1 MTQFYFTQAQIDV
14 IRGYQQR
21 GPNAAGNYS
30 DFYDYVA
37 GILPASGEQRWFQG
51 AAQANAGT
59 GAMSAMIREYT
70 KRQLLLRGLTIVDAE
85 MQTASNAVA
94 TNVLADILDSARQQ
108 PDGTWLAPSI
118 EDIARNDATAVGEVL
133 FQALPEGDTARSNN
147 AGWSGALLFSP
158 LGSDQTFR
166 LLGAGAAGVLDKLD
180 DAKNVLFAVDSF
192 YAGFR
197 AALDAVIAEIGN
209 LTTLVISPTDS
220 ASTRSFKQLCTDVGI
235 TIEIISDNLGEAAV
249 TSKLTTILPS
259 EAREYLK
266 AIENFGAAAVLDMLR
281 TTYTGAPLAD
291 TSNENFAANAA
302 AFFQESSI
310 ANSRQQ
316 SLNVE
321 LTVGATASELSSLA
335 LSSAPYRNALAG
347 LSIFVLDLTEDELA
361 SRQLDV
367 YDTAT
372 GTGYLSREWIAD
384 RSSFLIW
391 KMYRAENG
399 IEGVITRQPVF
410 ANATYT
416 DVALA
421 STIRIGAVDDSQRRQ
436 FFFGDSQANSFQGF
450 GLSDHL
456 YGGSGDDNLGGL
468 GGDDRIEGAGGSD
481 TIDGG
486 AGKDTLLG
494 GAGADTMLGGEDDDD
509 LAGGAGDDTLDG
521 GTGKDTYRWFSG
533 DGSDTISDSD
543 KNGRIF
549 VNGKFVRDL
558 LKVGTTYVSPDGTV
572 SATRE
577 SALTLTTTDG
587 ATLEIANFQDLDEGL
602 LVIRD
607 AGGADDVPTA
617 FIDGTVF
624 DDNNSTID
632 GQSHPS
638 LSGTDQADL
647 IHGLQGNDNLMGA
660 GGEDEL
666 YGDEGD
672 DQILGELGNDSILGG
687 ADSDILLGQGGDDYV
702 YADAVVALPDAIAA
716 GEGSAG
722 TIREFEGGGTGND
735 ILISST
741 GNDALSG
748 GDGIDIIVGGAGNDV
763 IWGDAELVA
772 DSPDWDLNGF
782 VHITGFIPAADVGG
796 ADAIY
801 AGAGDDQVAAEGGD
815 DYVDGG
821 SGNDQISGH
830 GGSDTLFGGAGDD
843 VISGDALDGDQAHP
857 IPDNLQGDD
866 YIDGEDGNDQ
876 LVGAGGAD
884 IVFGGA
890 GDDLLLGDDNITP
903 LAIQGN
909 DYLDGEDGNDQ
920 LYGYAGADEMFGGA
934 GIDVLVAG
942 DGDDYLDGESE
953 ADELYGDAGADTL
966 FGGAGLDL
974 LRGGDG
980 DDYLDGEEDDDQIA
994 GDGGSDVLFG
1004 GAGNDTI
1011 TGSDG
1016 DDFIDGEDGNDFVD
1030 AGVGNDVL
1038 IGGLG
1043 DDELQ
1048 GWDGDDS
1055 LDGGDGVDRLFG
1067 LAGVDT
1073 LSGGLGN
1080 DSLVG
1085 GAGADTLD
1093 GGDDDDQLFGDADD
1107 VAVADQGADT
1117 ISGGAGNDT
1126 LQGGGADDQLF
1137 GDDGGDTV
1145 FGEAGNDHVEGGL
1158 GDDFLYGDVDIE
1170 AADDGADT
1178 LLGGDGNDQL
1188 VGAGGADILDGGAGV
1203 DLLIGGTGDDQ
1214 FTGGDG
1220 DDELQGDSGND
1231 TLAGGTGNDTLFG
1244 DAGSD
1249 IYLFNAGDGHDLVS
1263 DDAAIETDILR
1274 FGEAITQGD
1283 LTFSRVAGDLVI
1295 DLANG
1300 ADQVTVLN
1308 WYTATT
1314 GYQMT
1319 RLEFADGS
1327 TLSGATVTNLGLQAQ
1342 SGTSGNDTLSGTG
1355 GNDKLYGLGGDDTI
1369 FGNGGDDLLVGGL
1382 GNDVLSGGD
1391 GANTYR
1397 VELGD
1402 GQDHIQESGFVN
1414 DTLIFGAGIP
1424 SSDLSYRRI
1433 GNDLAMSNANG
1444 TDKVTVDGWY
1454 TAGTFSFQ
1462 LQTVRFESDGT
1473 VLTTSQLS
1481 TLGTVIDDQY
1491 TYTAGSGA
1499 VTIEDWG
1506 GTDAL
1511 TFSAGIAKADIA
1523 PSRVGQDL
1531 VLSSTAVAGDKV
1543 TIKDWFT
1550 DVTKQVENVNF
1561 AATGETFVHSELTD
1575 PFLTLSGTAGADALV
1590 GGNAYGEAI
1599 NGLDGNDTINGG
1611 GGDDLITG
1619 GLGNDTIDGGDG
1631 TDRYFFKPGDG
1642 QDFISDSDGFVDVL
1656 QFGPGMVNNL
1666 VVSPVGQ
1673 DTLITFTGSSDSV
1686 RLHVT
1691 GSRGIASKFELNGTD
1706 NDDTITGSQ
1715 FGDVIQ
1721 GLGGN
1726 DSINGANGADEI
1738 HGGAGDDTLEGGGSD
1753 TDPSFDW
1760 LYGEDGNDIL
1770 DGGFR
1775 SSASDVTAFF
1785 TGGRGNDQ
1793 LFGGSSTDHYYFNL
1807 GDGADTITD
1816 EPLFAN
1822 GSWIFSPEDEIIFGA
1837 GITKDSI
1844 SARFSGSDLI
1854 IQVTASDSITVK
1866 SWNGMSRVEFL
1877 RFAGGTSMDPT
1888 QINDLALTLK
1898 GTSGDDTL
1906 TGTSANETLLG
1917 LAGNDTLLG
1926 MAGDDKL
1933 TGAVGNDSVQG
1944 GDGNDSY
1951 FFNVGDGQD
1960 VVVETTGTDTVQFGA
1975 GITASGITLTRD
1987 VNSLV
1992 LWVNG
1997 TSDSVKITDYLT
2009 NFNGRI
2015 ENFVFPDGSQL
2026 PTAAE
2031 IFDQLVVMQGTA
2043 GDDTLTGSAGHD
2055 QIHAS
2060 DGNDTLFG
2068 MADFD
2073 WLFGEAGN
2081 DTLVGGTG
2089 NDNLYGDTGDD
2100 VYQYAVGD
2108 GQDTINDTSGFDQ
2121 LIFGSGIGTAAVT
2134 MMRDASNL
2142 FLNIGVAGNPGAIT
2156 VLNYF
2161 SAQET
2166 EQIKFSDGAIWD
2178 VATVRARLLAASQTS
2193 GSDTVYGYE
2202 TGDAISS
2209 LAGDD
2214 TVYGRAGN
2222 DTIDGGTG
2230 SDTLYGE
2237 DGDDVINAGTGDA
2250 KNASVVNFLYGGNG
2264 NDVLIA
2270 SGKPDQL
2277 FGGAGNDIYHGGT
2290 AVEVLEDTGGNNVM
2304 DALAGDDTLRGGDGN
2319 DAFIGGAGNDAI
2331 DGDFDGNG
2339 SRGSDIVLFNKGA
2352 GTDTVTRLGSGSTL
2366 SMGGGMLYSNLGLS
2380 ASGNSLVVS
2389 AGTGTVSFTDWYSG
2403 NKAVSKL
2410 QIVIEGTRDY
2420 SATSPDPMKNK
2431 KIQTFDFTGLVNA
2444 FDAARAAGQTLNVA
2458 NSLAAYRLSGSDTD
2472 AIGGAIA
2479 YQYNKN
2485 GSISTISDTQLKGI
2499 LASSNFA
2506 VNPQSI
2512 DATAPQSLSLAPAS
2526 TQTGASDAETMD
2538 AGTFSLAAATT
2549 TFTSDNS
2556 QWSETMQQESV
2567 NVRPEGPVTDLVAQ
2581 QTQALI
2587 DRWFERAEERQVV
2600 KLSQL
2605 EEVSQGVLG
2614 KTPSGP
2620 APERIAEQWSRGARS
2635 LPVHFAEYADVGT
2648 EGGFM
2653 LAVPVV
2659 ASQRAA
2665 QGIGLA
2671 RETGTNL
2678 KPLEGLSEGFALLR

>member
-1 MTQFYFTQAQIDV
+1 M
-14 IRGYQQR
+14 
-21 GPNAAGNYS
+21 
-30 DFYDYVA
+30 
-37 GILPASGEQRWFQG
+37 
-51 AAQANAGT
+51 
-59 GAMSAMIREYT
+59 
-70 KRQLLLRGLTIVDAE
+70 
-85 MQTASNAVA
+85 
-94 TNVLADILDSARQQ
+94 
-108 PDGTWLAPSI
+108 
-118 EDIARNDATAVGEVL
+118 
-133 FQALPEGDTARSNN
+133 
-147 AGWSGALLFSP
+147 
-158 LGSDQTFR
+158 
-166 LLGAGAAGVLDKLD
+166 
-180 DAKNVLFAVDSF
+180 
-192 YAGFR
+192 
-197 AALDAVIAEIGN
+197 
-209 LTTLVISPTDS
+209 
-220 ASTRSFKQLCTDVGI
+220 
-235 TIEIISDNLGEAAV
+235 
-249 TSKLTTILPS
+249 
-259 EAREYLK
+259 
-266 AIENFGAAAVLDMLR
+266 FGMLR
-281 TTYTGAPLAD
+281 NQYA
-291 TSNENFAANAA
+291 
-302 AFFQESSI
+302 
-310 ANSRQQ
+310 
-316 SLNVE
+316 
-321 LTVGATASELSSLA
+321 
-335 LSSAPYRNALAG
+335 
-347 LSIFVLDLTEDELA
+347 
-361 SRQLDV
+361 
-367 YDTAT
+367 
-372 GTGYLSREWIAD
+372 
-384 RSSFLIW
+384 
-391 KMYRAENG
+391 
-399 IEGVITRQPVF
+399 
-410 ANATYT
+410 
-416 DVALA
+416 ALA
-421 STIRIGAVDDSQRRQ
+421 SLSEDDFLATDLYLDPGRDAGQPATAFDANHQVSLDSREIGSNGEFAVKNILI
-436 FFFGDSQANSFQGF
+436 GEGGN
-450 GLSDHL
+450 DHL
-456 YGGSGDDNLGGL
+456 IGGKGDD
-468 GGDDRIEGAGGSD
+468 I
-481 TIDGG
+481 
-486 AGKDTLLG
+486 LLG
-494 GAGADTMLGGEDDDD
+494 GNGNDSYYFAAGDGNDRIIDDDRRGRLIWIGADQNQQLSSTFYQLDADNWASADGSVTLNHGSSYTVHFADVNVDLGDILNEGDLGIYRLLAPGSDEIPTNFVDGTPGDDSGSNELLGTIGADQIHGFAGSDFLKGADGED
-509 LAGGAGDDTLDG
+509 L
-521 GTGKDTYRWFSG
+521 
-533 DGSDTISDSD
+533 
-543 KNGRIF
+543 
-549 VNGKFVRDL
+549 
-558 LKVGTTYVSPDGTV
+558 
-572 SATRE
+572 
-577 SALTLTTTDG
+577 
-587 ATLEIANFQDLDEGL
+587 
-602 LVIRD
+602 
-607 AGGADDVPTA
+607 
-617 FIDGTVF
+617 
-624 DDNNSTID
+624 
-632 GQSHPS
+632 
-638 LSGTDQADL
+638 
-647 IHGLQGNDNLMGA
+647 
-660 GGEDEL
+660 L
-666 YGDEGD
+666 YGDEGQ
-672 DQILGELGNDSILGG
+672 DQLWGWLDNDSVYGG
-687 ADSDILLGQGGDDYV
+687 TESDILLGQDGDDYV
-702 YADAVVALPDAIAA
+702 YADTAITVPDAIAA
-716 GEGSAG
+716 GEGLAG
-722 TIREFEGGGTGND
+722 TLREFEGGGAGND
-735 ILISST
+735 ILISAN

-748 GDGIDIIVGGAGNDV
+748 GDGIDVLVAGAGDDV
-763 IWGDAELVA
+763 IWGDAELVT
-772 DSPDWDLNGF
+772 DSFDWDLNGF
-782 VHITGFIPAADVGG
+782 VHISGVIPAADIGG
-796 ADAIY
+796 ADSIY
-801 AGAGDDQVAAEGGD
+801 AGAGNDQVAAEGGD

-830 GGSDTLFGGAGDD
+830 GGSDSLFGGSGDD
-843 VISGDALDGDQAHP
+843 VISGDALEGDQAHP
-857 IPDNLQGDD
+857 VPDNLQGDD

-876 LVGAGGAD
+876 LVGGGGAD
-884 IVFGGA
+884 TIFGGT
-890 GDDLLLGDDNITP
+890 GDDLLLGDDNITA

-934 GIDVLVAG
+934 GIDMLVAG

-966 FGGAGLDL
+966 FGGTGLDL

-1016 DDFIDGEDGNDFVD
+1016 DDSIDGEEGNDFVD

-1055 LDGGDGVDRLFG
+1055 LDGGDGADRLFG
-1067 LAGVDT
+1067 LAGIDS

-1107 VAVADQGADT
+1107 VAAADQGADS
-1117 ISGGAGNDT
+1117 IHGGGGNDII
-1126 LQGGGADDQLF
+1126 QGGGADDQLF
-1137 GDDGGDTV
+1137 GDGGGDTV
-1145 FGEAGNDHVEGGL
+1145 FAEAGNDHVEGGL

-1188 VGAGGADILDGGAGV
+1188 VGGGGADVLDGGAGV
-1203 DLLIGGTGDDQ
+1203 DLLSGGSGDDQ

-1220 DDELQGDSGND
+1220 DDELQGNSGND
-1231 TLAGGTGNDTLFG
+1231 TLAGGVGNDRMFG
-1244 DAGSD
+1244 DAGND
-1249 IYLFNAGDGHDLVS
+1249 VYLFNVGDGHDLVIE
-1263 DDAAIETDILR
+1263 DAALDTEVLR
-1274 FGEAITQGD
+1274 FGEGIAQGD
-1283 LTFSRVAGDLVI
+1283 LTFSRVSGDLVI
-1295 DLANG
+1295 DLSNG
-1300 ADQVTVLN
+1300 TDQVTVLN
-1308 WYTATT
+1308 WYAGA

-1327 TLSGATVTNLGLQAQ
+1327 TSTGAAVGNLGLQLQ

-1355 GNDKLYGLGGDDTI
+1355 SNDTLYGLGGDDTI

-1414 DTLIFGAGIP
+1414 DTLIFGAGIA
-1424 SSDLSYRRI
+1424 SSDISYRRI
-1433 GNDLAMSNANG
+1433 GNDLVMSNANG

-1481 TLGTVIDDQY
+1481 TLGTAIDDQY

-1506 GTDAL
+1506 GADSL
-1511 TFSAGIAKADIA
+1511 TFAAGIAKSDIA
-1523 PSRVGQDL
+1523 PSRLGQDL
-1531 VLSSTAVAGDKV
+1531 VLARTAVPGDKV
-1543 TIKDWFT
+1543 TIKDWFN
-1550 DVTKQVENVNF
+1550 DVTKQVENVSF
-1561 AATGETFVHSELTD
+1561 AATGETFTHSELTD
-1575 PFLTLSGTAGADALV
+1575 ALLTLSGTAAADTLV
-1590 GGNAYGEAI
+1590 GGNAYGETI
-1599 NGLDGNDTINGG
+1599 NGFDGNDTINGG

-1631 TDRYFFKPGDG
+1631 TDRYFFRPGDG
-1642 QDFISDSDGFVDVL
+1642 QDFISDSDGFTDVI
-1656 QFGPGMVNNL
+1656 QFGPGMVNS
-1666 VVSPVGQ
+1666 VVFSPLGQ
-1673 DTLITFTGSSDSV
+1673 DTLISFTGSTDSV

-1691 GSRGIASKFELNGTD
+1691 GSRGIASKFELNGT
-1706 NDDTITGSQ
+1706 NNADTITGSQ
-1715 FGDVIQ
+1715 FGDVID

-1760 LYGEDGNDIL
+1760 LYGDDGNDIL

-1775 SSASDVTAFF
+1775 SSAADVTAFF

-1793 LFGGSSTDHYYFNL
+1793 LFGGSGTDHYYFNV

-1816 EPLFAN
+1816 EPFLISGN
-1822 GSWIFSPEDEIIFGA
+1822 TWTFSPEDDIIFGA
-1837 GITKDSI
+1837 GITEGSI

-1854 IQVTASDSITVK
+1854 IQVTGADSITVK
-1866 SWNGMSRVEFL
+1866 NWNGMSQVEFL
-1877 RFAGGTSMDPT
+1877 RFADGTSMDPT

-1933 TGAVGNDSVQG
+1933 TGGVGNDSVQG
-1944 GDGNDSY
+1944 GDGNDTY

-1960 VVVETTGTDTVQFGA
+1960 VVVETNGTDTLQFGA
-1975 GITASGITLTRD
+1975 GVTASGITLSRD

-1992 LWVNG
+1992 LSVNG

-2015 ENFVFPDGSQL
+2015 ENFVFADGSQL
-2026 PTAAE
+2026 PTASE
-2031 IFDQLVVMQGTA
+2031 IFDQLVVIQGTA

-2060 DGNDTLFG
+2060 DGNDILYG
-2068 MADFD
+2068 MADVD

-2089 NDNLYGDTGDD
+2089 NDSLYGDAGDD

-2108 GQDTINDTSGFDQ
+2108 GQDTINDTAGFDQ
-2121 LIFGSGIGTAAVT
+2121 LIFRSGIGTAAVT
-2134 MMRDASNL
+2134 MTRDASSL
-2142 FLNIGVAGNPGAIT
+2142 FLNVGVAGNPGAVT
-2156 VLNYF
+2156 VQNYF

-2166 EQIKFSDGAIWD
+2166 EQIKFSDGTIWD
-2178 VATVRARLLAASQTS
+2178 VATVRARLLSASQTS
-2193 GSDTVYGYE
+2193 GADTVYGYE
-2202 TGDAISS
+2202 TDDAISS
-2209 LAGDD
+2209 LAGSD

-2230 SDTLYGE
+2230 SDSLYGE
-2237 DGDDVINAGTGDA
+2237 DGDDLINAGTGDA
-2250 KNASVVNFLYGGNG
+2250 NNASVVNFLYGGNG

-2277 FGGAGNDIYHGGT
+2277 YGGGGNDIYHGGA
-2290 AVEVLEDTGGNNVM
+2290 AVNVLEDSGGNNAM
-2304 DALAGDDTLRGGDGN
+2304 DALAGDDTLHGGDGN

-2352 GTDTVTRLGSGSTL
+2352 GTDSVTRLGSGSTL

-2380 ASGNSLVVS
+2380 VSGNSLVVS

-2444 FDAARAAGQTLNVA
+2444 FDAARAAGQTFNVA
-2458 NSLAAYRLSGSDTD
+2458 NNLAAYRLSGSDTD

-2485 GSISTISDTQLKGI
+2485 GAISTITDAQLKGI

-2506 VNPQSI
+2506 ANAQPI
-2512 DATAPQSLSLAPAS
+2512 DASAPQSLSLMTAS
-2526 TQTGASDAETMD
+2526 TESASFDAEALD
-2538 AGTFSLAAATT
+2538 AAMFSLAAATT
-2549 TFTSDNS
+2549 TTPASNGS
-2556 QWSETMQQESV
+2556 ESSETMQIEPV
-2567 NVRPEGPVTDLVAQ
+2567 NLQSEGAASDAVAQ
-2581 QTQALI
+2581 RTQALI
-2587 DRWFERAEERQVV
+2587 DRWFEHAEERQLV

-2605 EEVSQGVLG
+2605 EEVSRGVLG
-2614 KTPSGP
+2614 TAPSAV
-2620 APERIAEQWSRGARS
+2620 APQLIAEQWSRGAR
-2635 LPVHFAEYADVGT
+2635 LLGAHFAEYADVGT
-2648 EGGFM
+2648 ELGPKV
-2653 LAVPVV
+2653 AVPLT
-2659 ASQRAA
+2659 ASQGAA

-2678 KPLEGLSEGFALLR
+2678 KPLEGLGEGFALLR